1 MRVRPPPAP
10 AQAVSC
16 KPARLDIPAHGKAEM
31 KVEYVPRKINYK
43 YRKTVTVMNAH
54 NPHGHADVEIAA
66 SNTDTHHVLYHS
78 HFYKVSR
85 RLGPLLRDF

>member
-1 MRVRPPPAP
+1 MRPPHPPAP

-43 YRKTVTVMNAH
+43 YRKTLTVMNAH
-54 NPHGHADVEIAA
+54 NPHGHTDVEIAA

-85 RLGPLLRDF
+85 RLGPPLREF

>member
-1 MRVRPPPAP
+1 

-43 YRKTVTVMNAH
+43 YRKTLTVMNAH
-54 NPHGHADVEIAA
+54 NPHGHTDVEIAA

-78 HFYKVSR
+78 HFYKV
-85 RLGPLLRDF
+85 